1 MQELQCTH
9 QHFAAEVVAEQG
21 NMVKEERAC
30 TRRLHDHTGITLSAQ
45 CGGAAQYKLVPKME
59 CSWRFSAILFF
70 M

>member
-45 CGGAAQYKLVPKME
+45 CGGAAQYKLVP
-59 CSWRFSAILFF
+59 
-70 M
+70 